1 MEWIRRLYGTVVGLD
16 SAPLIY
22 FVEAHPLYRPHL
34 RPLFEAIELGDIQA
48 VTSSITLTEVLIH
61 PLRQANK
68 FLTMQY
74 SDILLHSPNLATRSV
89 TSEIATLA
97 AKIRA
102 THGMKM
108 PDAIQLATA
117 QDANAAAFLTNDRGL
132 SSHPGMNVLVLDDI
146 LAAKQP

>member
-1 MEWIRRLYGTVVGLD
+1 MEWLRKLYGTVVGLD

-22 FVEAHPLYRPHL
+22 FVEAHPLYRPYL
-34 RPLFEAIELGDIQA
+34 RPFFEAVERGDIQV
-48 VTSSITLTEVLIH
+48 VTSAITLTEVLIH
-61 PLRQANK
+61 PFRQANVS
-68 FLTMQY
+68 LTMEY

-102 THGMKM
+102 MHGLKT

-117 QDANAAAFLTNDRGL
+117 QEANATAFLTNDRGL
-132 SSHPGMNVLVLDDI
+132 SSLPEMKVFVLDDI
-146 LAAKQP
+146 LAAKQT